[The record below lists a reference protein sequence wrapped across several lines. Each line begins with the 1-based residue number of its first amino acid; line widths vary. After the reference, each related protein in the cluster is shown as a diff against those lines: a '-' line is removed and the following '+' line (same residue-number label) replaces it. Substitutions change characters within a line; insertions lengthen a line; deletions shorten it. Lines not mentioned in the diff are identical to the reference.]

1 LFDFADFFDL
11 IERITGIFL
20 VMAMGLGRFTHWLWP
35 ATSARV
41 SHHELP
47 TTGLTS
53 SSFPD
58 FPSGFREPDTVTF
71 SSAAAGRRARQRKV
85 RNQRRSRG
93 ECRVDREHDMV
104 IVPSDG
110 GGCLSGSESDDSDW
124 SIGWL
129 EPQAPEMQTDG
140 DPETGFAVLVR
151 CYSRGR
157 AEQPGKAQGR
167 FLGAGALAD
176 GGLSDGNN
184 FVEQW
189 LSSLQN

>member
-1 LFDFADFFDL
+1 M
-11 IERITGIFL
+11 L

-35 ATSARV
+35 GTAARV
-41 SHHELP
+41 ASHELP
-47 TTGLTS
+47 TTALTS

-58 FPSGFREPDTVTF
+58 FPSGFREPDALTF
-71 SSAAAGRRARQRKV
+71 SSAGAGSRRGRQRRV
-85 RNQRRSRG
+85 RNRGRSRG
-93 ECRVDREHDMV
+93 ESRVDREHDMV

-140 DPETGFAVLVR
+140 DTETGFAVLVR
-151 CYSRGR
+151 CYRRGR
-157 AEQPGKAQGR
+157 AEQPRAPEGR
-167 FLGAGALAD
+167 FLGAGALSD
-176 GGLSDGNN
+176 GRLSDGNDL
-184 FVEQW
+184 VEQW

>member
-1 LFDFADFFDL
+1 MV
-11 IERITGIFL
+11 TS
-20 VMAMGLGRFTHWLWP
+20 MALGRFTHWLWP
-35 ATSARV
+35 GSSARV
-41 SHHELP
+41 ASHELP
-47 TTGLTS
+47 STALMS

-58 FPSGFREPDTVTF
+58 FPSGFREPDTVSF
-71 SSAAAGRRARQRKV
+71 STAGGGRRTRQRRV
-85 RNQRRSRG
+85 RNRRRSRG
-93 ECRVDREHDMV
+93 EPRVDREYDMV

-110 GGCLSGSESDDSDW
+110 GGCLSGTESDDSDW

-140 DPETGFAVLVR
+140 DPETCFAVLVP
-151 CYSRGR
+151 CYRHGR
-157 AEQPGKAQGR
+157 AQQPAVPEGR

-176 GGLSDGNN
+176 GGLSDGKN